1 VCVCVCVFTHT
12 VLSSLTNLLFYLSPQ
27 IETPVVEWG
36 YPPGVPTPD
45 PALLVGEPGKS
56 ALVCFMCDVLK
67 SREVGLLLSLF

>member
-1 VCVCVCVFTHT
+1 MCLTHK
-12 VLSSLTNLLFYLSPQ
+12 VLFLLTNLLFYLSPQ

-56 ALVCFMCDVLK
+56 ALVLLYLMNSCVQY
-67 SREVGLLLSLF
+67 EVFEI